1 MTTNDVRAWSAQH
14 AEPIVLALV
23 THELVAGAAF
33 SLAGLPG
40 VGSFLWALGTGLAL
54 AYLLVNLL
62 RIRASRQPQRFVV
75 TTVLLAATVGGA
87 VGGVYGVGNLMGL
100 LGVLAVMFLPRPR
113 GTSFGHN
120 AAERSSDERSHDR
133 T

>member
-54 AYLLVNLL
+54 VYLAVHLL
-62 RIRASRQPQRFVV
+62 RIRSGRQPQRFVV
-75 TTVLLAATVGGA
+75 MTVLLAATVGGA

-100 LGVLAVMFLPRPR
+100 LGVLAVMFLPH
-113 GTSFGHN
+113 SDN
-120 AAERSSDERSHDR
+120 AKAGSSDERSHDHV
-133 T
+133 